1 MRAGAELV
9 LFPGLSDTYPFSS
22 TRAFAL
28 WPSSLYGGTEY
39 REKGLRLEVGQ
50 RMDVAGLLESPD
62 SFGWS
67 SALCLAVAYSVHPR
81 RPLAGR
87 SVQSGWYG
95 GHA

>member
-1 MRAGAELV
+1 M

-62 SFGWS
+62 FWLEFCTVPGSCILCT
-67 SALCLAVAYSVHPR
+67 SA
-81 RPLAGR
+81 
-87 SVQSGWYG
+87 
-95 GHA
+95 